1 MSAKLER
8 ITIRITKELKMELE
22 RNNDKDWYEIIRQ
35 YLKTELSKSEILK
48 KIQNLLEEYKNDP
61 TNGEFLIRALY
72 MYVVIGN
79 DNLEYTKT
87 TLKQMFP
94 TKDTLDLLVDEM
106 YSNLKNNG
114 IEKLYLPTPSNMTI
128 KEAFF
133 LIFDQMGITYKYQ
146 NQLQQQLKSTSEE
159 VKTAVWLLSQYI
171 YQNYTLEEYDKY
183 HFKPLII
190 PTGFERTLAY
200 LFGNNTK
207 ITNDDFAESVADK
220 LVEFGLLYDSY
231 YSSNAYGYSEFVIPP
246 YAQFILE
253 EWFNISLDRN
263 SSVDD
268 IYLLN
273 PCFKRTYI
281 KQKFADLF
289 KNDDRNIKTIL
300 KWLDRPLEMVSEY
313 QEEEE
318 IQKKLGIQNYASII
332 QTLIQNGIIL
342 IEYFPYR
349 SRAGKRS
356 SEPARF
362 YYRYTPVARESLK
375 DVLLDEFL
383 QDS

>member
-159 VKTAVWLLSQYI
+159 VKTAV
-171 YQNYTLEEYDKY
+171 
-183 HFKPLII
+183 
-190 PTGFERTLAY
+190 
-200 LFGNNTK
+200 
-207 ITNDDFAESVADK
+207 
-220 LVEFGLLYDSY
+220 
-231 YSSNAYGYSEFVIPP
+231 
-246 YAQFILE
+246 
-253 EWFNISLDRN
+253 
-263 SSVDD
+263 
-268 IYLLN
+268 
-273 PCFKRTYI
+273 
-281 KQKFADLF
+281 
-289 KNDDRNIKTIL
+289 
-300 KWLDRPLEMVSEY
+300 
-313 QEEEE
+313 
-318 IQKKLGIQNYASII
+318 
-332 QTLIQNGIIL
+332 
-342 IEYFPYR
+342 
-349 SRAGKRS
+349 
-356 SEPARF
+356 
-362 YYRYTPVARESLK
+362 
-375 DVLLDEFL
+375 
-383 QDS
+383 